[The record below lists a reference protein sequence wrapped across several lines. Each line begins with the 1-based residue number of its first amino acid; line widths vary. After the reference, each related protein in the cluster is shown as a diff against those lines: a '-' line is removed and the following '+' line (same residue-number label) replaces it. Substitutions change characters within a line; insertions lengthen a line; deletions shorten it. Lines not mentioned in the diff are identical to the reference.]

1 MQLNRKTTPIKMR
14 NYGRIIQDMIEYA
27 CRMEDAQQREALV
40 SYVAQCM
47 RQKNA
52 VWNRDQDSGIARVAE
67 DIERLSGGVL
77 HYEMPQSA
85 EPQPAEAAAP
95 AQPARSKKKKK
106 QANS

>member
-77 HYEMPQSA
+77 HYEMPQA
-85 EPQPAEAAAP
+85 QEPVPATEAP
-95 AQPARSKKKKK
+95 AQQPRLKKKKK
-106 QANS
+106 

>member
-27 CRMEDAQQREALV
+27 CRMEDMQQREALV

-77 HYEMPQSA
+77 HYEMPQTQESVPA
-85 EPQPAEAAAP
+85 AEAPAP
-95 AQPARSKKKKK
+95 AQQLRLKKKKK
-106 QANS
+106 

>member
-1 MQLNRKTTPIKMR
+1 MSMQLNRKTTPIKMR

-77 HYEMPQSA
+77 HYEMPQA
-85 EPQPAEAAAP
+85 QEPAPAAEAPAP
-95 AQPARSKKKKK
+95 AQQLRSKKKKK
-106 QANS
+106 